1 MIREKLAEETG
12 KVEDRRNLSNTYDNL
27 RILSEKEK
35 DLPAAKTWYEK
46 SLAIQ
51 ENLNTF
57 SIIDES
63 GLIQQAE
70 LIDVFSV
77 TAYPNNM
84 YAMYSFGELIDDNNK
99 KVYIS
104 RIVENEEGITELHVI
119 EDEEEWILV
128 NRAVNEI
135 ITELDSRN

>member
-1 MIREKLAEETG
+1 
-12 KVEDRRNLSNTYDNL
+12 
-27 RILSEKEK
+27 
-35 DLPAAKTWYEK
+35 
-46 SLAIQ
+46 
-51 ENLNTF
+51 
-57 SIIDES
+57 
-63 GLIQQAE
+63 
-70 LIDVFSV
+70 
-77 TAYPNNM
+77 M